1 MGANASDKTEILELR
16 SKSQITLPASVVK
29 QLDLKTG
36 DRLELK
42 VDDGR
47 IIIEP
52 VITIPKSQAW
62 YWTQKWQEMEHQAD
76 VEIKEGKYKSFDS
89 MEELIKDLDK

>member
-1 MGANASDKTEILELR
+1 METTAYEKTEILELR
-16 SKSQITLPASVVK
+16 TKAQITLPASVVK
-29 QLDLKTG
+29 ELDLKTG

-42 VDDGR
+42 VENGR

-62 YWTQKWQEMEHQAD
+62 YWTPKWQEMERQAD
-76 VEIKEGKYKSFDS
+76 IEISEGKYKSFDS